1 MTLLKEDTKALNAV
15 VSAIILVAA
24 AVAVSLSIAIW
35 SGKLTLGFMHT
46 EELKVTEHRWGLNF
60 TYIELKLANTGADP
74 IKINQVLIDSQSAN
88 VTYVAGTNP
97 LKPGSTVTLRISYDF
112 VQGKTYRFF
121 FITSNGN
128 KFFYIVTAES

>member
-1 MTLLKEDTKALNAV
+1 MALLKNTKALNAV
-15 VSAIILVAA
+15 VSTIILVAA
-24 AVAVSLSIAIW
+24 ALAVSLSIALW

-74 IKINQVLIDSQSAN
+74 IKINQVVVDSQSVN
-88 VTYVAGTNP
+88 VTYITGANP
-97 LKPGSTVTLRISYDF
+97 LEPGSTATLRISYEF
-112 VQGKTYRFF
+112 VQGKTYQFF

-128 KFFYIVTAES
+128 KFFYMVTAES

>member
-1 MTLLKEDTKALNAV
+1 MILLEEDTKALNAV

-24 AVAVSLSIAIW
+24 VVAVSLSIAIW

-46 EELKVTEHRWGLNF
+46 EGLKVTEHRWSSNF

-97 LKPGSTVTLRISYDF
+97 LKPGSTATLRISYDF

>member
-1 MTLLKEDTKALNAV
+1 MIALLKDTKALNAV

-46 EELKVTEHRWGLNF
+46 EELKVTEHHWSSNF

-74 IKINQVLIDSQSAN
+74 IKINQVLIDSQSVN
-88 VTYVAGTNP
+88 VTYIVGTNP
-97 LKPGSTVTLRISYDF
+97 LEPGGTATLRISYDF

-128 KFFYIVTAES
+128 KFFYMATAES

>member
-1 MTLLKEDTKALNAV
+1 MVTLLKDTKALNAV

-24 AVAVSLSIAIW
+24 AVGVSLSIAIW

-46 EELKVTEHRWGLNF
+46 EELKVTEHRWSSNF

-74 IKINQVLIDSQSAN
+74 IKINQVLIDSQSVN
-88 VTYVAGTNP
+88 TTYVAGNNP
-97 LKPGSTVTLRISYDF
+97 LEPGGTATLRISYDF

-128 KFFYIVTAES
+128 KFFYMATAES

>member
-1 MTLLKEDTKALNAV
+1 MIALLKDTKALNAV

-24 AVAVSLSIAIW
+24 AVGVSLSIAIW

-46 EELKVTEHRWGLNF
+46 EELKVTEHRWSSNF

-74 IKINQVLIDSQSAN
+74 IKINQVLIDSQSVNA
-88 VTYVAGTNP
+88 TYVAGNNP
-97 LKPGSTVTLRISYDF
+97 LEPGDTVTLRISYDF

-128 KFFYIVTAES
+128 KFFYTATAES